1 VASGSFGGR
10 WGQVWESSQFI
21 RDKRTHVVRV
31 VQKGTRLKSP
41 GTSLLE
47 SSPEASIVALVL
59 WVPIRALMLLIYRNS
74 FKVGLVEVDACSEE
88 ERILERHT
96 ARGEKEALA
105 LAQRLVTQHE
115 ETVERGG

>member
-10 WGQVWESSQFI
+10 WGLVWESAQFI

-47 SSPEASIVALVL
+47 SSPEASMVALVL
-59 WVPIRALMLLIYRNS
+59 WVPVRALMLLIHRNS
-74 FKVGLVEVDACSEE
+74 FKVGLIEVDANSEQ

-105 LAQRLVTQHE
+105 LAQRLVAQHE
-115 ETVERGG
+115 EAGERGG